1 MSKLADLK
9 TWYAELDE
17 ELRRLLLMLLAAV
30 AFLIIAA
37 TAVQQHLVQ
46 LERRKLSRET
56 TLTELMSLRVRHQE
70 AQGDANRIR
79 NRLSLVTADDSP
91 ATIIEQT
98 GIAARASIQSKSLP
112 RQERDGLIEEAA
124 EVTVA
129 GLSSNELVNLLF
141 RLEQHPKPV
150 VVKRFSA
157 RPRFNEPARI
167 DLTMTVALYRP
178 GPAAERR

>member
-1 MSKLADLK
+1 MISLTDLK
-9 TWYAELDE
+9 NWYAELDE
-17 ELRRLLLMLLAAV
+17 DLRRLLLLL
-30 AFLIIAA
+30 IAA
-37 TAVQQHLVQ
+37 LALLTIAYTALQQHLTK
-46 LERRKLSRET
+46 LERHKRSREA
-56 TLTELMSLRVRHQE
+56 TLTELMSLRVRYQE
-70 AQGDANRIR
+70 AQSDANRVR

-91 ATIIEQT
+91 ATVIEQT
-98 GIAARASIQSKSLP
+98 GIATRAAIQSKALP

-124 EVTVA
+124 EITVA

-157 RPRFNEPARI
+157 RPRFNEPAKL

-178 GPAAERR
+178 GPAAERP